1 MNLNRLPVS
10 EPQSGLVGAA
20 GVSEPAEND
29 GLSPDR
35 IDGRACFPSSSG
47 GCVMTWELIVLGI
60 VIVAWGTVRLAS
72 TLFAWAD
79 EIERRERMRDDL
91 AGLSVFGEDE

>member
-1 MNLNRLPVS
+1 M
-10 EPQSGLVGAA
+10 A
-20 GVSEPAEND
+20 
-29 GLSPDR
+29 
-35 IDGRACFPSSSG
+35 
-47 GCVMTWELIVLGI
+47 WELIVLGI

>member
-1 MNLNRLPVS
+1 
-10 EPQSGLVGAA
+10 
-20 GVSEPAEND
+20 
-29 GLSPDR
+29 
-35 IDGRACFPSSSG
+35 
-47 GCVMTWELIVLGI
+47 MTWELIVLGI